1 MSPIGIATAHDVGCH
16 GTDEVT
22 DATAKLRSVRG
33 LISRGWISTDTISME
48 AEDGI
53 EREAVSVLTQTQDG
67 LGVQEADRLAFCG
80 PEGDTSAQYKGR
92 RKCTAVSSSRWTRCF
107 CAAMSCPSLQGH
119 QATWQESST
128 ERKWD

>member
-48 AEDGI
+48 AEDGL

-67 LGVQEADRLAFCG
+67 LGRRRLTPCLLR
-80 PEGDTSAQYKGR
+80 PRGR
-92 RKCTAVSSSRWTRCF
+92 HVSSVQREKKMHGS
-107 CAAMSCPSLQGH
+107 
-119 QATWQESST
+119 
-128 ERKWD
+128 

>member
-48 AEDGI
+48 AEDGF
-53 EREAVSVLTQTQDG
+53 EREAVSVPTQTQDG
-67 LGVQEADRLAFCG
+67 LGAQEADALPFAAPRETRQLSTKGEENARQLVLHGGHGAFV
-80 PEGDTSAQYKGR
+80 QR
-92 RKCTAVSSSRWTRCF
+92 
-107 CAAMSCPSLQGH
+107 
-119 QATWQESST
+119 
-128 ERKWD
+128 